1 MAADLTA
8 EIKAAFPGRIFG
20 NGDIANM
27 NGVDYK
33 FDGNTKQFAQTNDAT
48 GTGDGASA
56 SENRK
61 ETVAKWDEEQDARK
75 LPGAGKY
82 PNYWAQKTRSG
93 HVIMLDDSKG
103 AESVTIQHRTGSMI
117 QIKPDGK
124 VHVRAQ
130 KGQHTVVFGEN
141 RMYVTGAYDI
151 TVDGATSITSTG
163 DFNINSKNVKVTARE
178 DMTFNAKNINMIPTK
193 GLDIAAESMTAKI
206 KGSAQITSTDGAVSV
221 FGETGFSAGSHAG
234 ETVLVSSKDMGFESK
249 GGRIIAQS
257 AAKMSLKS
265 GSAMS
270 IRADGGK
277 MSMSATGI
285 VAIDSDT
292 EGPQLQKGLSEPP
305 EQQKS
310 ITMTPAKV

>member
-1 MAADLTA
+1 MATDPTA
-8 EIKAAFPGRIFG
+8 AIKAAFPGRTFSG
-20 NGDIANM
+20 GDIATID
-27 NGVDYK
+27 GVNFK
-33 FDGNTKQFAQTNDAT
+33 FNSDTGQFAQTTDAA

-56 SENRK
+56 AENRK
-61 ETVAKWDEEQDARK
+61 ETVPKWDEVQDARK

-117 QIKPDGK
+117 QIMPDGK
-124 VHVRAQ
+124 VHMRAQ

-163 DFNINSKNVKVTARE
+163 DFNINSKNIKVTAQE
-178 DMTFNAKNINMIPTK
+178 DMTINAKNINMIPTK
-193 GLDIAAESMTAKI
+193 ALDIAAESMTAKI

-234 ETVLVSSKDMGFESK
+234 ETVLVSSKDMGLESK
-249 GGRIIAQS
+249 GGRLIAQS
-257 AAKMSLKS
+257 SAKMSLKS
-265 GSAMS
+265 GSAISMRGEGKVS
-270 IRADGGK
+270 VAAGGVLA
-277 MSMSATGI
+277 M
-285 VAIDSDT
+285 DSDAT
-292 EGPQLQKGLSEPP
+292 IEIQSGQSEAP
-305 EQQKS
+305 ELQKS
-310 ITMTPAKV
+310 ITMTPAKG